1 MRINVQLF
9 FSMTDLT
16 GEKRS
21 SEDDGTADNSVKRQK
36 LAGSQNNSKRVKIKD
51 QLSAHS
57 PKFSLVTLNLTMV
70 TRDTHTHTPCL
81 TFRDNH
87 TVTPLEFKT
96 NRS

>member
-1 MRINVQLF
+1 MCMTVQLF

-51 QLSAHS
+51 
-57 PKFSLVTLNLTMV
+57 
-70 TRDTHTHTPCL
+70 
-81 TFRDNH
+81 
-87 TVTPLEFKT
+87 
-96 NRS
+96 

>member
-36 LAGSQNNSKRVKIKD
+36 LAGSQNNS
-51 QLSAHS
+51 
-57 PKFSLVTLNLTMV
+57 
-70 TRDTHTHTPCL
+70 
-81 TFRDNH
+81 
-87 TVTPLEFKT
+87 
-96 NRS
+96 